1 MFHRGFISFLSFRNL
16 DGLQSC
22 DRLMSLIILPWL
34 SLLALPIMDVGVDSK
49 PPACLC
55 RNNPNT
61 LLGSSLRNCVSFPR
75 FYPVAQSRCR
85 CSSWL
90 RTLWLCDW
98 SQSWSWSC
106 GTRSAESSWTEP
118 CRAVPCR
125 AEPRRASCGKTG
137 VTGFTSRCLKPACH
151 VPSSIT
157 WY

>member
-1 MFHRGFISFLSFRNL
+1 MTSSSFYLCTIPPRSTRCRYFTHSYPGTKLLERNVPKRFLFRFLASGTLRLS
-16 DGLQSC
+16 GLQSC

-90 RTLWLCDW
+90 RTL
-98 SQSWSWSC
+98 
-106 GTRSAESSWTEP
+106 
-118 CRAVPCR
+118 
-125 AEPRRASCGKTG
+125 
-137 VTGFTSRCLKPACH
+137 
-151 VPSSIT
+151 
-157 WY
+157 